1 MYRPVEICEK
11 TEDASK
17 NWEMERPQRERE
29 RERERESSIKQ
40 NAFQISR
47 E

>member
-1 MYRPVEICEK
+1 MCRPVEICEK

-17 NWEMERPQRERE
+17 NWEMERE

-40 NAFQISR
+40 NAFQTSPK
-47 E
+47 